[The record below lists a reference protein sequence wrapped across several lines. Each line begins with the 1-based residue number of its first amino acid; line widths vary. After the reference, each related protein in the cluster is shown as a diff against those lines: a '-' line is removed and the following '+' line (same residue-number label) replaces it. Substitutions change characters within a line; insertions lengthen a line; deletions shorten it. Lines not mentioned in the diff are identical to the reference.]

1 MPLEFGQSQFRL
13 KCSVGVSRP
22 QVATRPSLQSSDFSS
37 HLVDYPGGY
46 NYRGVVT
53 DSTTYS

>member
-37 HLVDYPGGY
+37 HLVDYPG
-46 NYRGVVT
+46 VLA
-53 DSTTYS
+53 